1 MELNVFLIV
10 MCMSHPPA
18 RVGVNYIYIS
28 YINIGHTVASNKY
41 LLSCWW
47 SEVTA
52 GCTTASMV
60 MWPTAETCDI
70 TLLSSP
76 SRLWLTWC
84 LELEAIF
91 IFSNSKFLCGNLCN
105 ICLLFQHW
113 FKSECF
119 HKYSITIVT
128 NTNHKKVP
136 LLWKKWNLF
145 KSHGSTLSY
154 TLVAESMPFFTYMI
168 LTSRVSGL
176 TVQKQQTI

>member
-105 ICLLFQHW
+105 ICYFSTDL
-113 FKSECF
+113 
-119 HKYSITIVT
+119 
-128 NTNHKKVP
+128 KVSVFI
-136 LLWKKWNLF
+136 N
-145 KSHGSTLSY
+145 TLSP
-154 TLVAESMPFFTYMI
+154 LSLI
-168 LTSRVSGL
+168 
-176 TVQKQQTI
+176 QTTKKFRCSEKNETCLKVMAQHFHIRL